1 MNSGYWSLGHSE
13 IVGFLLNLIFLEPL
27 NIFLYTWRF
36 LRELEQ
42 EESNTVVKLIYKWF
56 ARISI
61 LLMPAAFIC
70 IVPAYIV
77 LEAKNSYYI
86 FHG

>member
-1 MNSGYWSLGHSE
+1 MNSGYYSLRNFE
-13 IVGFLLNLIFLEPL
+13 INAFLLNLVFLEPL

-42 EESNTVVKLIYKWF
+42 EEDNTIVKLIYKWF
-56 ARISI
+56 ARVSI
-61 LLMPAAFIC
+61 LLLPAAFLC

-77 LEAKNSYYI
+77 LDAKNGYYF

>member
-1 MNSGYWSLGHSE
+1 MNSGYWSLENFE
-13 IVGFLLNLIFLEPL
+13 IGAFLLNLIFLEPL

-42 EESNTVVKLIYKWF
+42 EEDNTIVKLIYKWF
-56 ARISI
+56 ARVSI
-61 LLMPAAFIC
+61 LLLPAAFLC

-77 LEAKNSYYI
+77 LEAKNSYYT